1 MLGEGENNRLQAD
14 ETIKYGDFFLP
25 SYTPISLAFTSLQ
38 PHSYHYIHQRKLM
51 KTLTQ
56 YSFLALCLFLM
67 GSCGTAKLAS
77 SSYAPA
83 PIQENRDYLTQSLFS
98 SKDKTISE
106 EGIAKILDSDIKLP
120 DTIRLAI
127 LNYASNSI
135 NRYYSAYWS
144 NEEFL
149 KLQQSFIEIFK
160 KKLSANSKVKQII
173 LMPKLMIGSNPNIFT
188 LRESAVRLQ
197 ADLFLVFSINS
208 DIYYKY
214 KTFKKDEAKAYAT
227 AEALLMDVRTGIIP
241 FSDIVTR
248 ENQVTKDNNIDL
260 SNQDTQKRAEN
271 GAIQSTLEELSTR
284 VNDFLKQGK

>member
-1 MLGEGENNRLQAD
+1 
-14 ETIKYGDFFLP
+14 
-25 SYTPISLAFTSLQ
+25 
-38 PHSYHYIHQRKLM
+38 M

-56 YSFLALCLFLM
+56 FFLFALFLCLM
-67 GSCGTAKLAS
+67 GSCGTAKLATN
-77 SSYAPA
+77 SYSPA
-83 PIQENRDYLTQSLFS
+83 PIQENQDYLTKSLFN

-106 EGIAKILDSDIKLP
+106 EGIAQILDSEIQLP

-173 LMPKLMIGSNPNIFT
+173 LMPKLMIGTNPNILT

-197 ADLFLVFSINS
+197 ADLFLVFSVNS

-214 KTFKKDEAKAYAT
+214 KAFKKDEAKAYAT

-248 ENQVTKDNNIDL
+248 ENQVTKDNMIDL
-260 SNQDTQKRAEN
+260 SSQDTQKRAEN
-271 GAIQSTLEELSTR
+271 GAIQLTLEELSTR
-284 VNDFLKQGK
+284 VNDFLKEDK